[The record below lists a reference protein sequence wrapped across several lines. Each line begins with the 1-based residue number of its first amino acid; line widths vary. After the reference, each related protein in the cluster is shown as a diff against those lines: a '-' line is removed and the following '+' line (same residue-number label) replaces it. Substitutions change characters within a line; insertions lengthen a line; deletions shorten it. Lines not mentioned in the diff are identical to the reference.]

1 MFGTPRSGEV
11 AVIAACGGGLSLA
24 FGFRS
29 FSPPLAVDRSFL
41 LDDDLGGGELSGVA
55 KAERLPVVD
64 TGGEGGEVT
73 AVVVEALVALV
84 EALVVAVVCWLGAVT
99 GGVVRLRRARGMY
112 TARSG
117 RRSRVGR
124 AGLVAAVLLL
134 LVV

>member
-11 AVIAACGGGLSLA
+11 AAIAEAGGGGLSLA
-24 FGFRS
+24 FGLRS
-29 FSPPLAVDRSFL
+29 FSPLADDRSFL
-41 LDDDLGGGELSGVA
+41 LDADLGGGELSGVA

-73 AVVVEALVALV
+73 VVVVKALVALE
-84 EALVVAVVCWLGAVT
+84 EALVAVVCWLGAVT

>member
-11 AVIAACGGGLSLA
+11 ATAEAGGGGLSLA
-24 FGFRS
+24 FGLRS
-29 FSPPLAVDRSFL
+29 FSPLADDRSFL
-41 LDDDLGGGELSGVA
+41 LDADLGGGELSGVA

-84 EALVVAVVCWLGAVT
+84 EALVAVVVCWLGAVT

>member
-11 AVIAACGGGLSLA
+11 AVIAEIGGGGLSLA
-24 FGFRS
+24 FGLRS
-29 FSPPLAVDRSFL
+29 FSPLADDRSFL
-41 LDDDLGGGELSGVA
+41 IDADLGGGELSGVA

-84 EALVVAVVCWLGAVT
+84 EALVCWLGAVT

>member
-11 AVIAACGGGLSLA
+11 AVIAAGGGGGLSLA
-24 FGFRS
+24 FGLRS
-29 FSPPLAVDRSFL
+29 FSPPLADDRSFL
-41 LDDDLGGGELSGVA
+41 LDADFGGGELSGVA

-73 AVVVEALVALV
+73 AVVVEALVALM
-84 EALVVAVVCWLGAVT
+84 EALVAVCCGLGAVT

>member
-1 MFGTPRSGEV
+1 MFGTVRSGEV
-11 AVIAACGGGLSLA
+11 AAIAAGGRGLSLA
-24 FGFRS
+24 FGLRS
-29 FSPPLAVDRSFL
+29 FSPLADDRSFL
-41 LDDDLGGGELSGVA
+41 LGADLGGGELSGVA

-73 AVVVEALVALV
+73 TVVVETLVAFV
-84 EALVVAVVCWLGAVT
+84 EALVAVVCWLGAVT